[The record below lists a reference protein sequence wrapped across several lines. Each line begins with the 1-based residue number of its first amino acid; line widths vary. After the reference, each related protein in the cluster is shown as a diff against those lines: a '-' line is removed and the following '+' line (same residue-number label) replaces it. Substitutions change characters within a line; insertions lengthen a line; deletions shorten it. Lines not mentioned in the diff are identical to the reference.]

1 MTMTPRA
8 AFPAR
13 IISPTTWRASS
24 SIAPK
29 DTGFERE
36 IAKRL
41 EYWSKLRA
49 KRAGSGEGNKWAWAC
64 LPWASAAGLGALARY
79 YIAGAIQSAVTTF
92 PWGIFVVN
100 ISGGLLMGLIV
111 EASALKLN
119 LSPDLRA
126 FLTVGILGGY
136 TTFSTFSLDS
146 VLLLQKGEYAQAA
159 YVIGSVVLSIL
170 ALFAGLWIVRAIY
183 A

>member
-1 MTMTPRA
+1 MGTVLA
-8 AFPAR
+8 V
-13 IISPTTWRASS
+13 
-24 SIAPK
+24 
-29 DTGFERE
+29 GV
-36 IAKRL
+36 
-41 EYWSKLRA
+41 
-49 KRAGSGEGNKWAWAC
+49 GG
-64 LPWASAAGLGALARY
+64 GLGALARY
-79 YIAGAIQSAVTTF
+79 YIAGMIQSATTAF

-111 EASALKLN
+111 EASALKLS

-146 VLLLQKGEYAQAA
+146 ALLLQKGAYLQAA
-159 YVIGSVVLSIL
+159 AYMIGSVVLSVL
-170 ALFAGLWIVRAIY
+170 ALFAGLWLVRAIY